1 MPHEGSSVASR
12 VATTGANWWARHADL
27 PFRFNA
33 IAYEARK
40 AGFATPERF
49 QYMLGKLEDGGQG
62 LNAAEAAKID
72 WVAKRA
78 NRAQIAYDR
87 LNEFERRFVTRAFWF
102 YPWVK
107 GATMFTGHTIAEH
120 PFKAAGVGLAGQ
132 EGRDAQARE
141 LGPLPSYEG
150 GLFRIGVPKPGEMPL
165 VADFSTFSPFSTPAD
180 LLDLPEYS
188 EAADQLNP
196 ALGAL
201 LHLATRTNQYGT
213 HSNEPL
219 VDAVRSLVA
228 PTPEAQTFEAFLA
241 RHSDQSH
248 RMFPKSRA
256 WAGMRDPIMRGLVG
270 PGLPRRLNIA
280 AAAAAAERE
289 RAGR

>member
-40 AGFATPERF
+40 AGFATPSGSSTCSTSSRTAAN
-49 QYMLGKLEDGGQG
+49 

-87 LNEFERRFVTRAFWF
+87 LNEFERRYVTRAFWF

-107 GATMFTGHTIAEH
+107 GTTMFTGHTIAEH
-120 PFKAAGVGLAGQ
+120 PFKAAAVGLAGQ

-141 LGPLPSYEG
+141 LGDAPLLRGRPVQD
-150 GLFRIGVPKPGEMPL
+150 RRPKPGEMPL
-165 VADFSTFSPFSTPAD
+165 VADFSTFSPFATPAD

-280 AAAAAAERE
+280 AAAAAAARE